1 MRSIDQNPMNRPL
14 SFISRLMFITLLGSI
29 TAYAASRADYEIEN
43 HLKPGPSPMDAKPVV
58 VTMEKTAA
66 VIPPVPEILSLDG
79 EWEFNFDLKLED
91 VLSGRQTDY
100 HKATVPGSVNTAL
113 HAAGVI
119 EDPYFGL
126 NDKVALD
133 HARKTMFFKKTF
145 TWSGDASGR
154 LLLRFDGV
162 ADICTIY
169 LNGAEIG
176 SHQGMFGGPYLDIS
190 GRIKQGENTLVVM
203 LKPSVDW
210 QDTVVFNCV
219 FGWHYAF
226 MPPLGIWR
234 PVSIERVQLVE
245 LDSPFIAT
253 VAHETRTMD
262 FSAGLINHAQ
272 AAIEGKLLLTIQPAN
287 FEGQSYSLEYPVT
300 AAPGTSQVRLRF
312 DLPDGRLWY
321 PNTIGEQNL
330 YTLHT
335 SFVADG
341 TSATKTSEF
350 GIRTLRLDPF
360 PGGENHENYNRTTV
374 INGKPVFMK
383 GAGWCTIDAMMRFSM
398 EDYDRILKRAHEQGV
413 NFLRAWG
420 GGMPETE
427 EFYALCNRYGICV
440 YQEWPTCWD
449 STKRQPAH
457 VLYETVVLN
466 TKRIRNHPSLIIYG
480 GGNEGQA
487 PFTDEVF
494 NTMGRLTYENDGTR
508 TFYRQN
514 GPGGGGGFTHDH
526 IHWSGNSAEHYASAY
541 ANTKNVNLMEY
552 GLGSMMNPESMA
564 KYATPSEIATFP
576 VDPKGTIAYHTA
588 TFNGMHRWNPT
599 PQGYDIDAFIHR
611 ASDFLEVKSI
621 ADLVTGS
628 QLAQTMAKVL
638 AAQNARTQFPETTAI
653 AYYKLNDVYPG
664 ASWAVVDFYGVPKIA
679 HWFLQDAFTA
689 LTAVGRFDRYNTH
702 DKPDKSLKLP
712 IYLLDDAGELTNAS
726 DYKVSV
732 RAYDNLLKIIKEE
745 KFSGSGPIETA
756 KQLGTFTLSAAQ
768 TDTAPLFIV
777 IDLMVGGELRT
788 RNYTFMN
795 FNKEQGSLFTLP
807 KTTLSM
813 KSHGRSHTITN
824 AGKFPAV
831 AVNLPCPAVSDRMT
845 LSDNYLWLEPGESKT
860 ITAGMDEGIEG
871 VTCFN
876 AADTQDNTPPSV
888 PANFSGV
895 SGKHDEVILRW
906 DAASDDNGVLGYRIH
921 RDGSQPV
928 FVSARNNTCTVSGL
942 RELIE
947 YTFTITALD
956 YQMNESATPGPIR
969 VKTAA
974 DLVAPLIHKATI
986 TGDQAVTVV
995 FSKDINTESAA
1006 NPASYQITGVN
1017 VTSAV
1022 PGQDGRTVT
1031 LTTDGVLAQGAHQLT
1046 AAGVRDASSSRNLC
1060 APIPFLL
1067 DNSRRGEFRFDE
1079 GQGVATADH
1088 SGQFTEPATIKNCE
1102 WGVGRHGKALKFGA
1116 ASSVLLGET
1125 DFVCNDASVAMWLK
1139 REDLTGLNVLFA
1151 KNKKVS
1157 GHFEI
1162 YARDGALMFYSPE
1175 TDDIDLNLN
1184 LANYKDAWHHFVFT
1198 FRNGNLTIHVDGT
1211 KLSETSGIGTI
1222 PVVDGIMAVGSLA
1235 DGSLS
1240 FRGSIDDFR
1249 LYSRILR
1256 EEEIQSII
1264 HPKP

>member
-1 MRSIDQNPMNRPL
+1 ML
-14 SFISRLMFITLLGSI
+14 ITLLGSI
-29 TAYAASRADYEIEN
+29 TAYAASRAEYEIEN
-43 HLKPGPSPMDAKPVV
+43 HLKPGPSPMDAKPIV
-58 VTMEKTAA
+58 VTMKKIAA
-66 VIPPVPEILSLDG
+66 VIPPASEILSLDG

-133 HARKTMFFKKTF
+133 HARKTMFFIKTF

-154 LLLRFDGV
+154 LRLRFDGV

-169 LNGAEIG
+169 LNGAEVG
-176 SHQGMFGGPYLDIS
+176 SHQGMFGGPYLDIT

-272 AAIEGKLLLTIQPAN
+272 AAIEGKLRLSIQPAN
-287 FEGQSYSLEYPVT
+287 FEGQSFSLEYPVT
-300 AAPGTSQVRLRF
+300 AAPGISQVRLRF

-321 PNTIGEQNL
+321 PNTLGPQNL
-330 YTLHT
+330 YTLET
-335 SFVADG
+335 AFLADG
-341 TSATKTSEF
+341 TTATNSSEF
-350 GIRTLRLDPF
+350 GIRSLRLDPF
-360 PGGENHENYNRTTV
+360 PGGENEDNYNRTTV

-420 GGMPETE
+420 GGMPETD

-449 STKRQPAH
+449 STKRQPAD

-487 PFTDEVF
+487 PFTDEVL

-526 IHWSGNSAEHYASAY
+526 IHWTGKSAEHYASAY

-552 GLGSMMNPESMA
+552 GLGSMMDLESMA
-564 KYATPSEIATFP
+564 KYATPSEIAGFP

-599 PQGYDIDAFIHR
+599 PQGYDIDAIIHR
-611 ASDFLEVKSI
+611 ASDFIEVKSI

-638 AAQNARTQFPETTAI
+638 AVRNARTQFPETTAI

-702 DKPDKSLKLP
+702 DKPDQSLKLP

-732 RAYDNLLKIIKEE
+732 RAYDNLLKLIKEE
-745 KFSGSGPIETA
+745 KFAGSGTIETA
-756 KQLGTFTLSAAQ
+756 KQLGTFTLSDEQ

-795 FNKEQGSLFTLP
+795 FTREQGSLFTLP
-807 KTTLSM
+807 RTTLAM
-813 KSHGRSHTITN
+813 KSHGKTHTITN
-824 AGKFPAV
+824 TGDYPAV
-831 AVNLPCPAVSDRMT
+831 AVHFICPGVSDQIT
-845 LSDNYLWLEPGESKT
+845 LSDNYLWLAPGESKT
-860 ITAGMDEGIEG
+860 VTASLDHGIEG
-871 VTCFN
+871 VTCYN
-876 AADTQDNTPPSV
+876 AADPTDTTPPMA
-888 PANFSGV
+888 PARLTWTS
-895 SGKHDEVILRW
+895 SKHDEIVLKW
-906 DAASDDNGVLGYRIH
+906 DAASDDRGLLGYRIYQE
-921 RDGSQPV
+921 GAPPAY
-928 FVSARNNTCTVSGL
+928 VSAKNTSFTVRRL
-942 RELIE
+942 REQTE
-947 YTFTITALD
+947 HAFTVTALD
-956 YQMNESATPGPIR
+956 NNMNESAKSESIR
-969 VKTAA
+969 VKTAS
-974 DLVAPLIHKATI
+974 DREAPELLKASI
-986 TGDQAVTVV
+986 TEDHSIEAI
-995 FSKDINTESAA
+995 FSKDLDPASAA
-1006 NPASYQITGVN
+1006 NPASYQVTGVK
-1017 VTSAV
+1017 VMAAV
-1022 PGQDGRTVT
+1022 PGTDGRSVT
-1031 LTTDGVLAQGAHQLT
+1031 LKTDGVLAQGQHTLT
-1046 AAGVRDASSSRNLC
+1046 AAGVRDATASGNLC
-1060 APIPFLL
+1060 ICAPFLM
-1067 DNSRRGEFRFDE
+1067 DNSRRGEFHFDE
-1079 GQGVATADH
+1079 GEGTMTTDR
-1088 SGQFTEPATIKNCE
+1088 SGSFAEAAIRNCE
-1102 WGVGRHGKALKFGA
+1102 WVPGKHGKALKFGPT
-1116 ASSVLLGET
+1116 SSVALGKT
-1125 DFVCNDASVAMWLK
+1125 GFVCNDATIAMWLK
-1139 REDLTGLNVLFA
+1139 SEVHTGLNVLFA
-1151 KNKKVS
+1151 KNEKVP

-1162 YARDGALMFYSPE
+1162 YARDGALMFFTPE
-1175 TDDIDLNLN
+1175 TGDIDLNVN
-1184 LANYKDAWHHFVFT
+1184 LANYKNTWHHFAFVFH
-1198 FRNGNLTIHVDGT
+1198 RGKLAIHVDGIKT
-1211 KLSETSGIGTI
+1211 SEVSGIGTI
-1222 PVVDGIMAVGSLA
+1222 PAVDGVMAVGSLA
-1235 DGSLS
+1235 NGSMS
-1240 FRGSIDDFR
+1240 FLGSIDEFR
-1249 LYSRILR
+1249 LYARVLR